1 MAQEKLELSQKAR
14 PSRVGD
20 QVGSLFQ
27 AKIRFFAGSS
37 VVLHQK
43 TLKLG
48 GVVVGSISELR
59 VRFEL
64 SSCFSASRKLSR
76 GKKGVICAGR
86 GGSGG

>member
-1 MAQEKLELSQKAR
+1 MLAQEKLELSQKAR

-48 GVVVGSISELR
+48 GVVVGSISGLR

-64 SSCFSASRKLSR
+64 SSGFPPVESCPGAKR
-76 GKKGVICAGR
+76 G
-86 GGSGG
+86 

>member
-1 MAQEKLELSQKAR
+1 MAQEKLELSQKAS

-20 QVGSLFQ
+20 QVGSPFQ

-48 GVVVGSISELR
+48 RVVVGSISGLR
-59 VRFEL
+59 VRFGPSWSFPPVE
-64 SSCFSASRKLSR
+64 SCFGAKR
-76 GKKGVICAGR
+76 G
-86 GGSGG
+86 

>member
-1 MAQEKLELSQKAR
+1 MLAQEKLELSQKAS

-64 SSCFSASRKLSR
+64 SSGFPPVESCPGAER
-76 GKKGVICAGR
+76 G
-86 GGSGG
+86 

>member
-1 MAQEKLELSQKAR
+1 MLAQEKLELSQKAS

-48 GVVVGSISELR
+48 RVVVGSISKLC
-59 VRFEL
+59 VLFEL
-64 SSCFSASRKLSR
+64 SWSFPPVESCPGAER
-76 GKKGVICAGR
+76 G
-86 GGSGG
+86 